1 MFWSLP
7 KDSENLMGF
16 LSLRCS
22 GLWMTLLCGKDPDF
36 LRCNWYYV
44 SVFDLSI
51 EQSFF
56 VSVVRPIALNLSD
69 GSVAIFVCF
78 RRQAYSR
85 FH

>member
-51 EQSFF
+51 EGCFLSYPWCDR
-56 VSVVRPIALNLSD
+56 SVT
-69 GSVAIFVCF
+69 IFVCF

-85 FH
+85 YH